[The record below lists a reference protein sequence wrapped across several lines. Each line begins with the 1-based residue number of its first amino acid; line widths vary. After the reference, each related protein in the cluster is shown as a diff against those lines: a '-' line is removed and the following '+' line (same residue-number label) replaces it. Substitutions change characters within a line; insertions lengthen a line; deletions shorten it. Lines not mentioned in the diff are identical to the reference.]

1 MPSARICRRSGGRTG
16 SSAGSRDAEA
26 GDGFLGANAK
36 IETVPSTMFPA
47 RSRRAW
53 QLGWLDVGAVA
64 SGVPHAFQ
72 NLVSAGFSCSQG
84 PQPPMQ
90 LG

>member
-1 MPSARICRRSGGRTG
+1 
-16 SSAGSRDAEA
+16 
-26 GDGFLGANAK
+26 
-36 IETVPSTMFPA
+36 MFPA

-72 NLVSAGFSCSQG
+72 NLVSAGFSCSQA